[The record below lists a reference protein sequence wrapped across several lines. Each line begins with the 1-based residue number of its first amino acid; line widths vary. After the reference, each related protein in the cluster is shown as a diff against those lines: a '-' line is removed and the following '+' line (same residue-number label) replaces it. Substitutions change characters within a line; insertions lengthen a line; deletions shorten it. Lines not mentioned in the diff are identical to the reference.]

1 MPSSKNERH
10 NGRENNMPEVTYAE
24 LVNAFASL
32 ELNDV
37 PVIAHTSLHA
47 FGHINGGPETFLQ
60 AILQGV
66 AALIMPTHTYNTMI
80 TPTLGP
86 SSNGIVYG
94 SGQDANRMA
103 EFYSPSMPADRLMGI
118 VPETLRRRPEAKRSN
133 HPILSFAGIRANK
146 IISSQTMDEPF
157 APIRILAEVDGW
169 VLLLGV
175 DHTTN
180 TTVHFAEKLAGR
192 KQFTRWALTENGIMA
207 CPGFPGD
214 SAGFNA
220 LEKDMEAHTKK
231 LEIGNALVRAM
242 PIKALLTVVT
252 ERLTKN
258 PKDLLCS
265 DLSCARCNEIRKL

>member
-1 MPSSKNERH
+1 MPSSKNERR
-10 NGRENNMPEVTYAE
+10 NGRENKMPEITYAE
-24 LVNAFASL
+24 MVDAFASL
-32 ELNDV
+32 ELNNF

-47 FGHINGGPETFLQ
+47 FGRVNGGPETFLQ

-66 AALIMPTHTYNTMI
+66 GALIMPTHTYNTMI
-80 TPTLGP
+80 TPTTGP
-86 SSNGIVYG
+86 INNGIVYG
-94 SGQDANRMA
+94 SGQDLNRMA
-103 EFYSPSMPADRLMGI
+103 EFYSPSLPADRLMGI
-118 VPETLRRRPEAKRSN
+118 VPETLRRRPEAKRSI

-146 IISSQTMDEPF
+146 IIASQTMDEPL
-157 APIRILAEVDGW
+157 APIRVLTEVDGW

-180 TTVHFAEKLAGR
+180 TSIHFAEKLAGR
-192 KQFTRWALTENGIMA
+192 KQFTRWALTENGIVA

-220 LEKDMEAHTKK
+220 LEKDMEPYTKK
-231 LEIGNALVRAM
+231 LEMGNALVRAM
-242 PIKALLTVVT
+242 PIRTLVTVVIQ
-252 ERLTKN
+252 RLKNN